1 MAKLLNLKTW
11 YQLFVNNFL
20 AMVAVAFVAAALR
33 RAWPV
38 SIDDLAGSLRAV
50 PPVRILTAVI
60 LTAGVAQLRRLHRP
74 RDVYL
79 VEYGCFR
86 PKPCFRAPFATC
98 LEHAHYLPYQVD
110 PESVSFSIRLL
121 DRGP

>member
-1 MAKLLNLKTW
+1 MKT
-11 YQLFVNNFL
+11 L
-20 AMVAVAFVAAALR
+20 
-33 RAWPV
+33 
-38 SIDDLAGSLRAV
+38 G
-50 PPVRILTAVI
+50 TAE
-60 LTAGVAQLRRLHRP
+60 APAP
-74 RDVYL
+74 A
-79 VEYGCFR
+79 GCFR